1 MSSNEGPRSLLE
13 STEDEGTAPVEV
25 LDSFEID
32 TLNVNV
38 ELKLPEITSNFELLK
53 QTLEQKLSKFDFL
66 VSEDG
71 VKDANKTATGLN
83 KISLRIEDI
92 KKTNVDKLMVP
103 INVFKSNCD
112 QLKTLVEN
120 KRQGILRQVKV
131 FEDKER
137 ALVKRF
143 LYEDLESFY
152 VKFGV
157 NAEFQTVKID
167 DLAIISNKAKL
178 GLTSKAKGQ
187 LEARVIECK
196 RFQEKIEL
204 RLTTLEG
211 TCYKRGLDAPLVRKN
226 IESFLKEVDDSK
238 YDEKLFSLIKS
249 EIGRLAQMKAKIEH
263 NAQVEAEAKAK
274 AQLVAQTQPMVHVN
288 QNQTP
293 TPTNTVNQTPRQ
305 STQLTARPKTSIK
318 LTGNVK
324 KYVVTAV
331 FEIEL
336 DEAYE
341 PYLKSHLLKKFDQA
355 CITNLPEIT
364 IAEKQ
369 EVSEDNVSSG
379 PQKEGSFF

>member
-1 MSSNEGPRSLLE
+1 MSSNEGARSLLE
-13 STEDEGTAPVEV
+13 PTDNEDTVPVEV

-32 TLNVNV
+32 TLNVDV
-38 ELKLPEITSNFELLK
+38 ELKLPEIISNFEIFK
-53 QTLEQKLSKFDFL
+53 ETLENKLEKFNIL

-92 KKTNVDKLMVP
+92 KKTNVDKLMEP
-103 INVFKSNCD
+103 INVFKNNCD
-112 QLKTLVEN
+112 QLKTLVQN
-120 KRQGILRQVKV
+120 KRQGLLTQIKV

-143 LYEDLESFY
+143 LQEDLVNFY
-152 VKFGV
+152 EKFGV
-157 NAEFQTVKID
+157 NSEFQTVKFD
-167 DLAIISNKAKL
+167 DLIVAGNKAKL
-178 GLTSKAKGQ
+178 GLKGKVKGQ

-196 RFQEKIEL
+196 RLQEKIEL

-274 AQLVAQTQPMVHVN
+274 AKAKLVAQTQPTVHVN
-288 QNQTP
+288 Q

-305 STQLTARPKTSIK
+305 NTQPTAQPKTSIK

-331 FEIEL
+331 FEIEV

-364 IAEKQ
+364 ISEKKK
-369 EVSEDNVSSG
+369 VSEDNVPSG

>member
-13 STEDEGTAPVEV
+13 STEDEDTVSVEV
-25 LDSFEID
+25 LMEK
-32 TLNVNV
+32 
-38 ELKLPEITSNFELLK
+38 EKLPAINIQMKLPVIESNFELFKKQLK
-53 QTLEQKLSKFDFL
+53 ENLKKYSFIVDEDSIKVARAMATEINGISNHISELKKQKIQELS
-66 VSEDG
+66 
-71 VKDANKTATGLN
+71 
-83 KISLRIEDI
+83 
-92 KKTNVDKLMVP
+92 VP
-103 INVFKSNCD
+103 IEAFRVQCDGLVALCKKSRADLLD
-112 QLKTLVEN
+112 QV
-120 KRQGILRQVKV
+120 RV
-131 FEDKER
+131 FEDKEK

-143 LYEDLESFY
+143 LQEDLKTFY
-152 VKFGV
+152 EKFGV
-157 NAEFQTVKID
+157 NSEFQTVKFD
-167 DLAIISNKAKL
+167 DLIVAGNKAKL
-178 GLTSKAKGQ
+178 GLKGKAKGQ
-187 LEARVIECK
+187 LEARVLECK

-274 AQLVAQTQPMVHVN
+274 AQLVAQTQPTVHVN

-305 STQLTARPKTSIK
+305 STQPTARPKTSIK

-331 FEIEL
+331 FEVEA

-341 PYLKSHLLKKFDQA
+341 PYFKSDLLKKFNQA
-355 CITNLPEIT
+355 RITNLPEIT

-369 EVSEDNVSSG
+369 EVSEDNVPSG

>member
-13 STEDEGTAPVEV
+13 STEDEGAAPVEV
-25 LDSFEID
+25 LDAFEID
-32 TLNVNV
+32 TLSVDV
-38 ELKLPEITSNFELLK
+38 ELKLPEINSNFELFK

-120 KRQGILRQVKV
+120 KRQGILKQVKV

-274 AQLVAQTQPMVHVN
+274 AQLVAQTQPTVHVN

-305 STQLTARPKTSIK
+305 STQPTARPKTSIK

-331 FEIEL
+331 FEIEV

-369 EVSEDNVSSG
+369 EVSEDNVPSG